1 MPSITAAE
9 AEQIIAEEQRQ
20 LNAGRMLPPTLAR
33 IQRLQA
39 EEVFSICNV
48 GPWDYRLERA
58 SLMVYVPA
66 YDATKDHKK
75 LGYAASDPMPD
86 VRREARIINEDEF
99 GYFEDDGRKVARDLI
114 GIGFGLPSR
123 NALTQ
128 YGVFV
133 PAGKL
138 PTKEEIENA
147 RHLLSECID
156 RLIAEARDAYDKG
169 PAERAAVITER
180 HLWAARQ
187 RGLSE
192 AWVHHQ
198 HTQQSQQCE
207 MCGKFNPS
215 GIAKCACGNIV
226 DFDLYKRLQARQK
239 QQLDELDLEEQ
250 TKPGKR

>member
-1 MPSITAAE
+1 MAVVTAAE
-9 AEQIIAEEQRQ
+9 AGQLIAQEQRQ
-20 LNAGRMLPPTLAR
+20 LNAGRSLPPTLAR
-33 IQRLQA
+33 IRQLQA
-39 EEVFSICNV
+39 EEVFPICNV

-66 YDATKDHKK
+66 YDASKDHKK
-75 LGYAASDPMPD
+75 LGYAASEPMPD
-86 VRREARIINEDEF
+86 VRREAKIINEDEF
-99 GYFEDDGRKVARDLI
+99 GYFEDDGRQVARDLI
-114 GIGFGLPSR
+114 GIGFGLPGR

-133 PAGKL
+133 PAGKT
-138 PTKEEIENA
+138 PTKEEVA
-147 RHLLSECID
+147 DAQRQLSECVD

-169 PAERAAVITER
+169 PVERAAVITER

-187 RGLSE
+187 RGLNE

-215 GIAKCACGNIV
+215 GIAKCACGHIV
-226 DFDLYKRLQARQK
+226 DIDLFKRLAAKQK
-239 QQLDELDLEEQ
+239 QQLDEMELEEA
-250 TKPGKR
+250 TKPARK